1 MELAC
6 SSSKVHN
13 FLGEGRED
21 LRARF
26 KEYALQRSFQ
36 IPKILIELGFPSG
49 FWRINFSKLW
59 DHMGGSLATYDDLNL
74 DIEGERMKRIIFT

>member
-49 FWRINFSKLW
+49 F
-59 DHMGGSLATYDDLNL
+59 
-74 DIEGERMKRIIFT
+74 